1 MTRTSSVSVLVYAT
15 GCAIAVVGIG
25 IYEAWWT
32 AAFAIGGALV
42 GLVGLRPSSPARPVA
57 IGAAASGAA
66 LLGGMSLFLLFG
78 SLIGGGTPWFL
89 GAVGSVL
96 SAIVL
101 VFVVRRLLLASAG
114 PHDIAGR

>member
-1 MTRTSSVSVLVYAT
+1 MTRTSWVSVLVYAT

-42 GLVGLRPSSPARPVA
+42 GLAGLRLTSPARPVA

-66 LLGGMSLFLLFG
+66 LLGGMSVFLFFGTLL
-78 SLIGGGTPWFL
+78 GGGSPWFL
-89 GAVGSVL
+89 AAVGSVL
-96 SAIVL
+96 TAIVL
-101 VFVVRRLLLASAG
+101 LFVVRRLLMASAG
-114 PHDIAGR
+114 PHDLPGR